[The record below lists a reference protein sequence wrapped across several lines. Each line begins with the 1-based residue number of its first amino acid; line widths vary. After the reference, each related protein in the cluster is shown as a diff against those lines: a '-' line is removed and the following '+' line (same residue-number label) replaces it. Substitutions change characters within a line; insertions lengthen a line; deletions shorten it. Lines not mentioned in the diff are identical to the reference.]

1 MKSLK
6 FKLLCA
12 ALAAA
17 GGIQMAHAQCPTTPT
32 AWEQSVPV
40 TSAAG
45 TFAITTPGLS
55 AGTVNGG
62 LCKFDVG
69 VTAAAARPDRAR
81 VQDRTPAD
89 ETRYRARFLVNVDSL
104 GTMGPGQR
112 VKLFNVQSTVDPDAA
127 GQAASIG
134 MVLVRLQGNPDGS
147 GGRGIIVR
155 GGNFTG
161 QTAPFAAFNDTAFIP
176 LAAGTNR
183 VELDLQVAAANTGSL
198 RIWVNSSTEGSPTAS
213 LNALNLIP
221 WNPGVTQVN
230 LGLIE
235 PTFDYIN
242 GAGAFTSKAGI
253 RYSVDEFESRRQTFI
268 GG

>member
-12 ALAAA
+12 AVAAA
-17 GGIQMAHAQCPTTPT
+17 GGVQMAHAQCPTTPT
-32 AWEQSVPV
+32 AWEQSVAV

-55 AGTVNGG
+55 AGTIVGG
-62 LCKFDVG
+62 QCKFDVG
-69 VTAAAARPDRAR
+69 ITAAATRPDRAR

-89 ETRYRARFLVNVDSL
+89 EVRYRARYLVNVDSL

-112 VKLFNVQSTVDPDAA
+112 VKLFNVQSTVDPDGA
-127 GQAASIG
+127 GLATSIG
-134 MVLVRLQGNPDGS
+134 MVLVRLQGNPDGL
-147 GGRGIIVR
+147 GGRGIVVR

-161 QTAPFAAFNDTAFIP
+161 QTAAFAGFSDTAFLP

-183 VELDLQVAAANTGSL
+183 IELDLQVAAANTGSL
-198 RIWVNSSTEGSPTAS
+198 RIWVNSAVEGSPTAS
-213 LNALNLIP
+213 LTNLNLVP

-235 PTFDYIN
+235 PTADYIN

>member
-12 ALAAA
+12 AIAVA
-17 GGIQMAHAQCPTTPT
+17 GGVQVAHAQCPTTPT

-45 TFAITTPGLS
+45 TFAINSPGLS
-55 AGTVNGG
+55 SGTVNGG
-62 LCKFDVG
+62 NCKFAVG
-69 VTAAAARPDRAR
+69 ITGAATRPDRAR

-89 ETRYRARFLVNVDSL
+89 EQRYRSRFLVNVDSL
-104 GTMGPGQR
+104 GVMGPGQR
-112 VKLFNVQSTVDPDAA
+112 VKLFNIQSTIDPDGA
-127 GQAASIG
+127 GVAASIG
-134 MVLVRLQGNPDGS
+134 MVLVRLQGNPNGN
-147 GGRGIIVR
+147 GERGIIVR

-161 QTAPFAAFNDTAFIP
+161 QTAAFAAFNDTAFLP

-183 VELDLQVAAANTGSL
+183 IELDLNIATAGTGSL
-198 RIWVNSSTEGSPTAS
+198 RIWVNSSTEGTPTAS
-213 LNALNLIP
+213 LTGLTLTP

-235 PTFDYIN
+235 PTADYIN
-242 GAGAFTSKAGI
+242 GATGFPSKAGI
-253 RYSVDEFESRRQTFI
+253 QYSVDEFESRRQTFI